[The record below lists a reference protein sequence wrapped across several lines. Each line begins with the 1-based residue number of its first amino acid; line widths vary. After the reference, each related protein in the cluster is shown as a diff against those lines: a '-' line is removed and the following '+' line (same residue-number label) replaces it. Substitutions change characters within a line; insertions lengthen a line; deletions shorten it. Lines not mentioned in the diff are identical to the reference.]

1 MLVHTMK
8 LNQDLERLTQSRL
21 FISSLKRG
29 LDVLMAFDSQNP
41 EMNLPDISKAA
52 GITVSAA
59 QRYAYTLEAMGFL
72 QRDPKTKQYSLT
84 PKIVELGYRY
94 LHVNPLIEKANPF
107 LQELSRTTGETV
119 NLSVPHGSGMVYIA
133 RFPTNLYATVHMPVG
148 CRLPMFCTASGRA
161 FLSLLDK
168 NTIEAILESE
178 PLHKYTPTT
187 VTNIQDLKDIID
199 ASKIKGYAV
208 ANAEYYRS
216 DLNIAVAITNTYNQP
231 IAALNISAP
240 TARWSLAQMEKELLP
255 HLINTGRQLSAGR

>member
-1 MLVHTMK
+1 MEFNKDIEK
-8 LNQDLERLTQSRL
+8 LAESRL
-21 FISSLKRG
+21 FNSSLKKG
-29 LDVLMAFDSQNP
+29 LDVLMAFESQNS
-41 EMNLPDISKAA
+41 EMNLPGISKAA

-72 QRDPKTKQYSLT
+72 QRNPETKEYSLT

-107 LQELSRTTGETV
+107 LQELSRITGETV

-161 FLSLLDK
+161 FLSLLGSKEVD
-168 NTIEAILESE
+168 AILRVE
-178 PLHKYTPTT
+178 PLHAYTPTT
-187 VTNIQDLKDIID
+187 ITDIEELKKIIIR
-199 ASKIKGYAV
+199 SREKGYAI

-216 DLNIAVAITNTYNQP
+216 DLNIAVAITDIHNKPT
-231 IAALNISAP
+231 AALNISAP
-240 TARWSLAQMEKELLP
+240 AARWNLSEMEKKLLP
-255 HLINTGRQLSAGR
+255 HLINTGRNLSVAR

>member
-1 MLVHTMK
+1 MK
-8 LNQDLERLTQSRL
+8 IEQDIEKLSQSRL
-21 FISSLKRG
+21 FNSSLKRG
-29 LDVLMAFDSQNP
+29 LDVLMAFDSQNS

-94 LHVNPLIEKANPF
+94 LHVNPLIERANPF

-119 NLSVPHGSGMVYIA
+119 NLSVPHDSSMVYIA

-161 FLSLLDK
+161 FLSHLDS
-168 NTIEAILESE
+168 NTIDAILRSE
-178 PLHKYTPTT
+178 PLHSYTPTT
-187 VTNIQDLKDIID
+187 VTDIEEIKKLIEKSKD
-199 ASKIKGYAV
+199 KGYAV

-216 DLNIAVAITNTYNQP
+216 DLNIAVAITDIYNQP

-240 TARWSLAQMEKELLP
+240 TARWSLTRMERELVP
-255 HLINTGRQLSAGR
+255 HLINTGRHLSATR

>member
-1 MLVHTMK
+1 MK

-21 FISSLKRG
+21 FNSSLKRG

-72 QRDPKTKQYSLT
+72 QRNPETKEYSLT

-107 LQELSRTTGETV
+107 LQELSRITGETV

-161 FLSLLDK
+161 FLSLLDTK
-168 NTIEAILESE
+168 LVETILRAE
-178 PLHKYTPTT
+178 PLHAYTPTT
-187 VTNIQDLKDIID
+187 ITDIDELIRIIRV
-199 ASKIKGYAV
+199 SKEKGYAV

-216 DLNIAVAITNTYNQP
+216 DLNIAVAITDAHNKP

-240 TARWSLAQMEKELLP
+240 SARWSLTEMEEKLLP
-255 HLINTGRQLSAGR
+255 HLINTGRNLSVVP